1 MRTVLGVVDQVL
13 LPGVL
18 LTASV
23 DQADVGMIGYLVLVP
38 HLLLLDLLITI
49 LGTKIIFKSK
59 LLN

>member
-1 MRTVLGVVDQVL
+1 MRTVLGVVDQVFL
-13 LPGVL
+13 LGVL
-18 LTASV
+18 LPAPV

-59 LLN
+59 LLH

>member
-18 LTASV
+18 LPTPV
-23 DQADVGMIGYLVLVP
+23 NQADVGMIGYFVLVP

-59 LLN
+59 LLH